1 MRSILAGL
9 VLFASFSTAAAE
21 PIHLG
26 RSPDLSPD
34 GKWVAFSYLGDV
46 WIVSSAGGTAR
57 PVTMHERHD
66 TTPVFSPDGKS
77 LAFASNRHGNYD
89 VFVVPFEGGRPTRLT
104 HDSADD
110 FPTGWSHDGKELLF
124 ASTRDFDFP
133 PRTELYA
140 VDATGGEAR
149 HVSLHEAREGAWSPD
164 GKALA
169 YTRGPGTW
177 YRKNYRGSSNDDIWL
192 CDPDGM
198 HSRQITTHLGNDNA
212 PMWAPDGRFLYYVSD
227 RFGVPNI
234 VRQKIADD
242 LSGPVGVP
250 EQVTFHKDEGVRK
263 ARLGA
268 GGKAFVYER
277 GFDLYIHD
285 LDTKKSRKLDIEA
298 YADERGNPER
308 VVSFTKDASEFSL
321 SHDEKR
327 IAFVVQGNIFLMP
340 RTGGKAKQLTDA
352 AAYDHGVTW
361 APDGKK
367 LLFLSDRSGFE
378 DIYALESDDPEHADL
393 SAAHKFKVTQ
403 LTKTPEPEYG
413 MEFSPD
419 GKRVSF
425 LRAGKLMTMKP
436 DGTDEKPLA
445 QDGHVFDYEW
455 SPDGKWVCYA
465 RNDNSFA
472 SELFIIPSTGPTAEN
487 PARNITRFATYNGG
501 ITWSRTGNRIAFISR
516 RRRDSSNAYVI
527 ALNKAGAAS
536 SKEFDWEGIH
546 LRVKQ
551 PTTMETT
558 SCSISSDG
566 SKIAFR
572 GGRGSEDDLWV
583 ASVDGGQTMRI
594 TAGSMG
600 PSQLHWSRLFASQIY
615 FRDSSGQ
622 IRTANTTVPAKTDS
636 AQASEAPPRRGGF
649 GAGATES
656 SQQALVIPFIAKK
669 TVRRDDQFAE
679 IFEQSWR
686 ALEENFY
693 DRHYHGVDWQK
704 VRERY
709 RPMLKHCAL
718 REDLYYLIY
727 LMMGELNASHLGI
740 SGNMPASEQNTAN
753 LGLFFDPHF
762 AGPGLK
768 VTEILKGGPADRHES
783 KVKVGDVIV
792 AIDGTTLSR
801 KVDVSDL
808 LNDKAG
814 ETVELTIARDPADP
828 KKTHRIETQAIGR
841 TQAHQ
846 LCYERWIERNA
857 AQVDKLSG
865 GKLGYIHIPAMN
877 EAGVERFLRAL
888 YDSFDKEG
896 IVIDVRYNGG
906 GNTHETILNYLLG
919 KEHTKFSG
927 RDGTEGFVLNSADR
941 KWSRPLTLLIN
952 NRSYSDAE
960 IFPNAFREYKLGK
973 LVGQATG
980 GHVIGTREIK
990 LIDGTS
996 FRTPRIGVTTSK
1008 GVNMERAGVIPDVA
1022 VDIHPDQLARGEDP
1036 QLEKAVEVLLEDVV
1050 ARRARPSASP
1060 TPAVTQQPQPPLP
1073 MRKTETTPSRSGN
1086 SK

>member
-9 VLFASFSTAAAE
+9 ILLTSFSTAAAE
-21 PIHLG
+21 PIRLG

-46 WIVSSAGGTAR
+46 WVVSSAGGTAR

-66 TTPVFSPDGKS
+66 TTPIFSPDGKS
-77 LAFASNRHGNYD
+77 IAFASNRHGNYD

-104 HDSADD
+104 HDSADEA
-110 FPTGWSHDGKELLF
+110 PTGWSPDGKEILF
-124 ASTRDFDFP
+124 TSTRGFDFP
-133 PRTELYA
+133 PRVDLYS

-149 HVSLHEAREGAWSPD
+149 KVTMHEGREGAWSPD

-169 YTRGPGTW
+169 YTRGPGAW
-177 YRKNYRGSSNDDIWL
+177 YRKGYRGSSNDDIWL

-198 HSRQITTHLGNDNA
+198 QSRQVTTHPGNDNA
-212 PMWAPDGRFLYYVSD
+212 PMWSPDGKFLYYVSD

-242 LSGPVGVP
+242 LAGPVGTP
-250 EQVTFHKDEGVRK
+250 EQVTFHKDEGIRK

-268 GGKAFVYER
+268 GGKAFVYEL

-285 LDTKKSRKLDIEA
+285 LDSKKSRKLDIEA
-298 YADERGNPER
+298 YADDRGNPDR
-308 VVSFTKDASEFSL
+308 VVTFTKDAAEFAL
-321 SHDEKR
+321 SQDEKN
-327 IAFVVQGNIFLMP
+327 IAFILQGNIFLMP
-340 RTGGKAKQLTDA
+340 RTGGKAKQLTDT
-352 AAYDHGVTW
+352 AAYDHGVAW

-367 LLFLSDRSGFE
+367 LLFLSDRNGFE
-378 DIYALESDDPEHADL
+378 DIYSLEADDPDHPDL
-393 SAAHKFKVTQ
+393 TSAHKFKVTQ
-403 LTKTPEPEYG
+403 LTKTPEPEFG
-413 MEFSPD
+413 MEFTPD

-425 LRAGKLMTMKP
+425 LRAGKLVTMKP
-436 DGTDEKPLA
+436 DGTDEKVLV
-445 QDGHVFDYEW
+445 QDGQVFDYEW

-472 SELFIIPSTGPTAEN
+472 SELFLVPAAGPTAEN

-501 ITWSRTGNRIAFISR
+501 ITWSKTGNRIAFISR
-516 RRRDSSNAYVI
+516 RRRDASSAYVV
-527 ALNKAGAAS
+527 ALTKGGS
-536 SKEFDWEGIH
+536 TSKDFDWDGIH

-551 PTTMETT
+551 PTSMDT
-558 SCSISSDG
+558 SSCAISNDG
-566 SKIAFR
+566 SKIALR
-572 GGRGSEDDLWV
+572 GGRTEDDLWI
-583 ASVDGGQTMRI
+583 ASVDGGQLTRI
-594 TAGSMG
+594 TTGGMT
-600 PSQLHWSRLFASQIY
+600 PSQLHWSRIFSTQLY
-615 FRDSSGQ
+615 FRDGAGQ
-622 IRTANTTVPAKTDS
+622 IRTVNVSGSGK
-636 AQASEAPPRRGGF
+636 SEESSDGPRKKGF
-649 GAGATES
+649 GPGFGGASVEGGPQS
-656 SQQALVIPFIAKK
+656 LVIPFIAKK
-669 TVRRDDQFAE
+669 LVRRDDQFAE

-686 ALEENFY
+686 ALQENFY
-693 DRHYHGVDWQK
+693 DRNHHGVDWQK

-727 LMMGELNASHLGI
+727 LMIGELNASHLGI
-740 SGNMPASEQNTAN
+740 SGNLPASEQNTAD
-753 LGLFFDPHF
+753 LGVFFDTHF

-768 VTEILKGGPADRHES
+768 ITEILKGGPADRHDA
-783 KVKVGDVIV
+783 KLKVGDVIV

-814 ETVELTIARDPADP
+814 ETVELTVVSDPAEP
-828 KKTHRIETQAIGR
+828 KRTRRVEAQAIQRG
-841 TQAHQ
+841 QANA

-857 AQVDKLSG
+857 AQVEKLSG
-865 GKLGYIHIPAMN
+865 GKLGYIHIPAMS
-877 EAGVERFLRAL
+877 EAGVDRFLRAL

-896 IVIDVRYNGG
+896 IVLDLRYNGG
-906 GNTHETILNYLLG
+906 GHTHETILNYLLG
-919 KEHTKFSG
+919 KEHTKFSN
-927 RDGTEGFVLNSADR
+927 RDGGEGFALNSADR
-941 KWSRPLTLLIN
+941 KWSRPVTLLIN

-973 LVGQATG
+973 IVGQATG

-996 FRTPRIGVTTSK
+996 FRTPRIGVTTAK
-1008 GVNMERAGVIPDVA
+1008 GINMEREGVLPDVA

-1036 QLEKAVEVLLEDVV
+1036 QLQKAVEVLLEDIA
-1050 ARRARPSASP
+1050 ARRTSPSASP
-1060 TPAVTQQPQPPLP
+1060 TPAVTQQPQPPAP
-1073 MRKTETTPSRSGN
+1073 MRKTETPPSDSGS

>member
-1 MRSILAGL
+1 MRSFLAGL
-9 VLFASFSTAAAE
+9 ILFASISTAAAE
-21 PIHLG
+21 PIRLG

-34 GKWVAFSYLGDV
+34 GKSVAFSYLGDV

-66 TTPVFSPDGKS
+66 TTPIFSPDGKS

-104 HDSADD
+104 HDSADEA
-110 FPTGWSHDGKELLF
+110 PTGWSPDGKEVLF
-124 ASTRDFDFP
+124 TSTRGFDFP
-133 PRTELYA
+133 SRTELYT

-149 HVSLHEAREGAWSPD
+149 HVSLHEAREGAWSPG

-169 YTRGPGTW
+169 YTRGPGAW

-212 PMWAPDGRFLYYVSD
+212 PMWSPDGKFLYYVSD

-242 LSGPVGVP
+242 LSGPVGTP
-250 EQVTFHKDEGVRK
+250 EQVTFHTGEGIRK

-268 GGKAFVYER
+268 GGKAFVYEL

-285 LDTKKSRKLDIEA
+285 LDAKKSRKLDIEA
-298 YADERGNPER
+298 FADERGNPDH
-308 VVSFTKDASEFSL
+308 VVTFTKDAAEFAL
-321 SHDEKR
+321 SQDEKN
-327 IAFVVQGNIFLMP
+327 IAFIVQGNIFLMP
-340 RTGGKAKQLTDA
+340 RTGGKAKQLTDTS
-352 AAYDHGVTW
+352 AYDHGIAW

-367 LLFLSDRSGFE
+367 LLFLSDRNGFE
-378 DIYALESDDPEHADL
+378 DIYALQSDDPEHADL
-393 SAAHKFKVTQ
+393 AAAHKFKVTQ

-419 GKRVSF
+419 GKLVSF
-425 LRAGKLMTMKP
+425 LRAGKLVTMKP
-436 DGTDEKPLA
+436 DGTDEKVLA
-445 QDGHVFDYEW
+445 NDGQIFDYEW

-472 SELFIIPSTGPTAEN
+472 SELFVMPSTGPTADN

-501 ITWSRTGNRIAFISR
+501 ITWSKTGNRIAFISR
-516 RRRDSSNAYVI
+516 RRRDTSSAYVV
-527 ALNKAGAAS
+527 ALTKGGS
-536 SKEFDWEGIH
+536 TSKEFDWDGIH

-551 PTTMETT
+551 PTQMDT
-558 SCSISSDG
+558 SSCAISNDG
-566 SKIAFR
+566 SKIALR
-572 GGRGSEDDLWV
+572 GGEDLWV
-583 ASVDGGQTMRI
+583 ASVDGGQLTRI
-594 TAGSMG
+594 TSGGMS
-600 PSQLHWSRLFASQIY
+600 PSQLHWSRLFGSQIY
-615 FRDSSGQ
+615 FRDGTGQ
-622 IRTANTTVPAKTDS
+622 IRTANVSSSGKSESSDTPADS
-636 AQASEAPPRRGGF
+636 PIPRKKGFGGF
-649 GAGATES
+649 GAAPAADSGQS
-656 SQQALVIPFIAKK
+656 LVIPFIARKM
-669 TVRRDDQFAE
+669 VRRDDQFAE

-693 DRHYHGVDWQK
+693 DRNHHGVDWQK

-727 LMMGELNASHLGI
+727 LMLGELNASHLGI
-740 SGNMPASEQNTAN
+740 SGNLPASEQTTAD

-768 VTEILKGGPADRHES
+768 IAEILKGGPADRHDA
-783 KVKVGDVIV
+783 KLKVGDTIV
-792 AIDGTTLSR
+792 AIDGTTLGR

-814 ETVELTIARDPADP
+814 ETVELTVADAADP
-828 KKTHRIETQAIGR
+828 KKTRRVEAQAVSRG
-841 TQAHQ
+841 QVSA
-846 LCYERWIERNA
+846 LCYERWIEGNA

-865 GKLGYIHIPAMN
+865 GKLGYIHIPAMS
-877 EAGVERFLRAL
+877 EAGVDRFLRAL

-896 IVIDVRYNGG
+896 IVLDVRYNGG
-906 GNTHETILNYLLG
+906 GHTHETILNYLLG

-927 RDGTEGFVLNSADR
+927 RDGGEGFALNSGDR
-941 KWSRPLTLLIN
+941 KWSRPVTLLIN

-973 LVGQATG
+973 IVGQATG

-996 FRTPRIGVTTSK
+996 FRTPRIGVTTVK
-1008 GVNMERAGVIPDVA
+1008 GINMEREGVVPDVA

-1036 QLEKAVEVLLEDVV
+1036 QLQKAVEVLLADIA
-1050 ARRARPSASP
+1050 ARRTRPSASP
-1060 TPAVTQQPQPPLP
+1060 TPAVTEQPQPPMP
-1073 MRKTETTPSRSGN
+1073 MRKTETAPGASGS